1 MVGIVVVAHLNIA
14 KEMADT
20 VELILG
26 RQTQFSYVN
35 IFPQDEVD
43 KTKKL
48 ITDAIKA
55 TDTGEGVLVLTDMFG
70 GTPSNLSLSF
80 LEEGRVEVI
89 AGFNLPMLI
98 KLITYREKR
107 PLNELA
113 RFITQY
119 GQNNI
124 YMATEILKMRKK
136 ETT

>member
-1 MVGIVVVAHLNIA
+1 MIGVVVVAHLNIA

-26 RQTQFSYVN
+26 KQTQFSFVN
-35 IFPQDEVD
+35 IFPQDDVD

-48 ITDAIKA
+48 ITDAIRS
-55 TDTGEGVLVLTDMFG
+55 TDTGNGVLIMTDMFG

-80 LEEGRVEVI
+80 LEEGKIEVI

-98 KLITYREKR
+98 KLITYRENR
-107 PLNELA
+107 SLNELTH
-113 RFITQY
+113 FITQY

-124 YMATEILKMRKK
+124 YLATDILKARKK
-136 ETT
+136 AQT